1 MSLYNKHKFKQ
12 KLIKVKWLAYVW
24 KTRGRQFD
32 SASGHQFNHEC
43 HLKLTIN
50 ECFLDDKNVSS
61 IYLIGDSHAT
71 NHFEALNNVF
81 KPIGYDVKLYID
93 RNIIGYLVLNIE
105 DRDK

>member
-1 MSLYNKHKFKQ
+1 MFTQYQFLIIVIATFIPTLGKELEIKSIKNESFQPTYQ
-12 KLIKVKWLAYVW
+12 K
-24 KTRGRQFD
+24 
-32 SASGHQFNHEC
+32 HEC

-61 IYLIGDSHAT
+61 IYLIGDCHAT
-71 NHFEALNNVF
+71 NHFEAFNNVF

-93 RNIIGYLVLNIE
+93 RNIIGYLVLNKE